1 MGGGDLGAFGKLTDQ
16 LSEISKYL
24 HLGDVK
30 IDTIIF
36 RLHYIFRSNILL
48 KLSI

>member
-1 MGGGDLGAFGKLTDQ
+1 MGDLGAFGKLTEQ
-16 LSEISKYL
+16 VSEISKYL

-36 RLHYIFRSNILL
+36 KLHYTFRFNILMKIL
-48 KLSI
+48 I